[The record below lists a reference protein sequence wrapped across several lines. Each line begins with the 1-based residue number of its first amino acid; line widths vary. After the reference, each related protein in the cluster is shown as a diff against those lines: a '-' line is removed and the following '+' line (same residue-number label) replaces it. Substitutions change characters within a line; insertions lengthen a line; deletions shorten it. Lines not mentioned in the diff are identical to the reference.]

1 MPLPALRHLTWSKV
15 EAPHHHLNLAESAIA
30 TPDLEAMG
38 LPHRGALPV
47 TGYRLLET
55 LERSLGERIGAPG
68 GQVLVTA
75 GGSEANACVFGALL
89 EPGQEVL
96 VEIPGYEPHR
106 EVPGIFGLLARGFAR
121 PFEAGG
127 RGLADAVEAAL
138 SPATRMVVISH
149 LHNPSG
155 LALAE
160 GEAAA
165 LDRLAASRGLWL
177 LCDEIFRDATRA
189 PLGTFASLSPRWIS
203 TGSLTKIYGLGGLR
217 IGWIAGSPEVRA
229 RCAALQNALSVLP
242 ALPSVSLALELWL
255 HLDTLRARAH
265 RILAENHAR
274 WAEFSGNGA
283 AIRCPAQS
291 LGTTAWCQFAGP
303 SEGDAFS
310 DFASRRFDLAVAPGR
325 FFGEPAGFRVALGVE
340 PAPFRAALEVLNQAA
355 QEFGA
360 ATVDSRHAVA
370 ERP

>member
-1 MPLPALRHLTWSKV
+1 MPLPVLSHLSWSKAEV
-15 EAPHHHLNLAESAIA
+15 PRHRFNLAESAISA
-30 TPDLEAMG
+30 PDLEAMG
-38 LPHRGALPV
+38 LPHRGGLPA
-47 TGYRLLET
+47 TGYRLMET

-68 GQVLVTA
+68 SQVLITA

-96 VEIPGYEPHR
+96 VETPGYEPHR
-106 EVPGIFGLLARGFAR
+106 EVPGIFGLPVRGFAR
-121 PFEAGG
+121 PLEAGG

-160 GEAAA
+160 ADAAA

-177 LCDEIFRDATRA
+177 LCDEIFRDATTA

-217 IGWIAGSPEVRA
+217 IGWIAGSTEMRS

-242 ALPSVSLALELWL
+242 ALPSVSLALELWP
-255 HLDTLRARAH
+255 HLDALRARAH

-274 WAEFSGNGA
+274 WAEFLGNGA
-283 AIRCPAQS
+283 AMRCPAQS
-291 LGTTAWCQFAGP
+291 LGTTAWCRFAGP

-310 DFASRRFDLAVAPGR
+310 DFASQRFDLAVAPGR
-325 FFGEPAGFRVALGVE
+325 FFGEPAGFRVALGGE
-340 PAPFRAALEVLNQAA
+340 PASFRAALEVLNQAGR
-355 QEFGA
+355 EFGT
-360 ATVDSRHAVA
+360 ATADSRHAVT